1 MFICCHNLRLRE
13 FGIIKPICKYDKV
26 HHAFDKFA
34 LYMCI
39 YFSSKLPTDLNIPI
53 IICRFFSPQ
62 FRFLFVCWY
71 WIFILCVIFY
81 LPTMCVIYKK
91 LLLNLESL
99 IITNTN
105 AYNHIQIILLFNV
118 TNNDK
123 LFFFCYVYMNCIIFC
138 ICVFCIKFCNETYQL
153 SISIIYITK
162 RVLWFYDLIGA
173 LNNW

>member
-123 LFFFCYVYMNCIIFC
+123 LNFFLLCIYELYHILYMCFL
-138 ICVFCIKFCNETYQL
+138 YQIL
-153 SISIIYITK
+153 QWNISIVNINYLYYK
-162 RVLWFYDLIGA
+162 ASFVVLWFNRGFE
-173 LNNW
+173 